1 MIHSTAI
8 IDPAAELSEGVSVGP
23 YAIIGPGVSIDTGTE
38 IGPHAVIRGPTRI
51 GKNNRFFQFV
61 SVGEAPQDKKYKGE
75 STSLEIGDDN
85 VIREYSTIHRG
96 TIQDKGIT
104 LVGNGNLLM
113 AYTHVAH
120 DCVIGNHVIMAN
132 GASLAGH
139 VRVDDYAI
147 LGGFSL
153 VHQFC
158 KIGQFSFSGMGSVIS
173 RDVLPYVM
181 IGGTPTKPR
190 GINNV
195 GLERHGYS
203 PEVIRQIRKAY
214 KIIYKSGLKLDDAMQ
229 SLTEMAVGVTELQ
242 CMVDFLR
249 QTDRSIIR

>member
-1 MIHSTAI
+1 MHVTC
-8 IDPAAELSEGVSVGP
+8 
-23 YAIIGPGVSIDTGTE
+23 
-38 IGPHAVIRGPTRI
+38 
-51 GKNNRFFQFV
+51 
-61 SVGEAPQDKKYKGE
+61 
-75 STSLEIGDDN
+75 N
-85 VIREYSTIHRG
+85 VIREYATLHRG

-104 LVGNGNLLM
+104 MVGSSNLLM

-139 VRVDDYAI
+139 VRVDDHAI
-147 LGGFSL
+147 LGGFTL

-158 KIGQFSFSGMGSVIS
+158 KIGRFSFSGMGSIIS
-173 RDVLPYVM
+173 RDVLPYVL

-195 GLERHGYS
+195 GLERYGYNADT
-203 PEVIRQIRKAY
+203 IRQIRKAY
-214 KIIYKSGLKLDDAMQ
+214 KIIYKSGLKLDEA
-229 SLTEMAVGVTELQ
+229 LYKLREMSEEISELC
-242 CMVDFLR
+242 CMVDFLM